1 MLTIADLW
9 KQGKI
14 IINRIRFGLVL
25 LFLLAM
31 IGAKDE
37 FQPKMFLIHMMGTC
51 IMGFY
56 CAIAY
61 FLERKS
67 NPPTWFHKILIL
79 MDTLVLSFTIILDC
93 SLSLQ
98 EAEAAL
104 ANAVVYFIFFFNA
117 IYSGFLGD
125 RKFVLINSLLGS
137 ILVAVA
143 LVVAVKIGGVQL
155 SVDPEQSRQIG
166 YVGLA
171 GEVMK
176 PIFIMIAGYIVSL
189 LVQLLTKISS
199 LAEIKAEEAEMLLG
213 QTKERNKV
221 SANAAIKLESSIIN
235 FSKFVSD
242 TSLKL
247 ESQAASLEEITA
259 VISELS
265 SSFESNGASIEEQ
278 NTKVQRMVSDTVE
291 LKETVDQILIQSEQL
306 VEIAEMNKKESMS
319 VTEVADQTATHLESI
334 QASFDQVN
342 EINNIVAE
350 IGEKTNLLALN
361 ASIEA
366 ARAGDVGK
374 GFAVVANEVSKLAE
388 FTKNNVKRIATVVK
402 SSKEIISNARYASQ
416 STGELAKSQIDRLN
430 QTLMQIQNMNQLYV
444 EQRNTLSSILSEL
457 SQIRELSNQ
466 IAGSTKEQLL
476 GQKEASK
483 GIIQLEMEVNEISRA
498 SKDLEEHIQMIK
510 EEANILASMGSNESK

>member
-1 MLTIADLW
+1 MLSIADLW

-37 FQPKMFLIHMMGTC
+37 FQPKMFLIHMIGTC
-51 IMGFY
+51 TMGFY
-56 CAIAY
+56 CALAY
-61 FLERKS
+61 VLEKKT
-67 NPPTWFHKILIL
+67 NPPTWFHKILII
-79 MDTLVLSFTIILDC
+79 MDTLVLSLTIILDC
-93 SLSLQ
+93 SLSLE

-104 ANAVVYFIFFFNA
+104 SNAVVYFIFFFNA

-125 RKFVLINSLLGS
+125 RKFVLLNSLLGS
-137 ILVAVA
+137 VLSAIA
-143 LVVAVKIGGVQL
+143 LVVAVNVGGIQL
-155 SVDPEQSRQIG
+155 SVDPKQSQEIG

-199 LAEIKAEEAEMLLG
+199 LADIKADEAEVLLN
-213 QTKERNKV
+213 QTKERSKV
-221 SANAAIKLESSIIN
+221 SANAALKLESSINN

-242 TSLKL
+242 TSVKL

-265 SSFESNGASIEEQ
+265 SSFESNGVSIEEQ
-278 NTKVQRMVSDTVE
+278 NNKVQSMVADTVE

-306 VEIAEMNKKESMS
+306 VEIAEINKKESMS
-319 VTEVADQTATHLESI
+319 VTEVADQTASHLESI

-388 FTKNNVKRIATVVK
+388 FTKNNVKRISSVVK
-402 SSKEIISNARYASQ
+402 SSKEIITNARNASKN
-416 STGELAKSQIDRLN
+416 TGELAKSQIDRLN
-430 QTLMQIQNMNQLYV
+430 QTLVQIQNMNQLYI

-510 EEANILASMGSNESK
+510 EEANTLASMGNQ

>member
-25 LFLLAM
+25 LFVFAM
-31 IGAKDE
+31 LGAKDE
-37 FQPKMFLIHMMGTC
+37 FQPKMFVIHMIGTC
-51 IMGFY
+51 TMGFY

-61 FLERKS
+61 ILEKKT
-67 NPPTWFHKILIL
+67 NPPTWFHKLL
-79 MDTLVLSFTIILDC
+79 VLLDTLVLSGTIIMDC
-93 SLSLQ
+93 TLSAK

-104 ANAVVYFIFFFNA
+104 ANAIVYFIFFFNA

-125 RKFVLINSLLGS
+125 RKFVLINSLLGAFLS
-137 ILVAVA
+137 GVA
-143 LVVAVKIGGVQL
+143 LYCAVSISGLQL
-155 SVDPEQSRQIG
+155 SVDPELSSKPG
-166 YVGLA
+166 YVGVT
-171 GEVMK
+171 GEILK
-176 PIFIMIAGYIVSL
+176 PVFIFTAGYIVSL

-199 LAEIKAEEAEMLLG
+199 LAEIKAHESEVLLG
-213 QTKERNKV
+213 QTKERNKI
-221 SANAAIKLESSIIN
+221 SANAAVKLESSITN
-235 FSKFVSD
+235 FSNFVSQ
-242 TSLKL
+242 TSIKL

-265 SSFESNGASIEEQ
+265 SSFESNGSSIEEQ
-278 NTKVQRMVSDTVE
+278 NNKVQGMVADTE
-291 LKETVDQILIQSEQL
+291 ILKETVDQILVQSERL
-306 VEIAEMNKKESMS
+306 VEIAEINKKESMS
-319 VTEVADQTATHLESI
+319 VTEVADQTANHLESI
-334 QASFDQVN
+334 QSSFDQVN

-388 FTKNNVKRIATVVK
+388 FTKNNVKRISIVVK
-402 SSKEIISNARYASQ
+402 SSKEIITNARNASK

-430 QTLMQIQNMNQLYV
+430 QTLVAIQNMNQLYL
-444 EQRNTLSSILSEL
+444 EQRNTLSAILVEL
-457 SQIRELSNQ
+457 GQIRELSKQ
-466 IAGSTKEQLL
+466 ISESTKEQLL

-483 GIIQLEMEVNEISRA
+483 GIVQLEMEVNEISRA
-498 SKDLEEHIQMIK
+498 SKDLEEHIEMIK
-510 EEANILASMGSNESK
+510 DEANKLASMSQN

>member
-1 MLTIADLW
+1 MLSIADLW

-37 FQPKMFLIHMMGTC
+37 FQPKMFLIHMIGTC
-51 IMGFY
+51 TMGFY
-56 CAIAY
+56 CALAY
-61 FLERKS
+61 VLEKKT

-79 MDTLVLSFTIILDC
+79 MDTLVLSLTIILDC
-93 SLSLQ
+93 SLSLE

-104 ANAVVYFIFFFNA
+104 SNAVVYFIFFFNA

-125 RKFVLINSLLGS
+125 RKFVLMNSLLGS
-137 ILVAVA
+137 VLSAIALIVAVN
-143 LVVAVKIGGVQL
+143 VGGIQL
-155 SVDPEQSRQIG
+155 SVDPKQSQEIG

-199 LAEIKAEEAEMLLG
+199 LADIKAEEAEVLLN
-213 QTKERNKV
+213 QTKERSKV
-221 SANAAIKLESSIIN
+221 SANAALKLESSINN

-242 TSLKL
+242 TSVKL

-265 SSFESNGASIEEQ
+265 SSFESNGVSIEEQ
-278 NTKVQRMVSDTVE
+278 NNKVQNMVADTVE

-306 VEIAEMNKKESMS
+306 VEIAEINKKESMS
-319 VTEVADQTATHLESI
+319 VTEVADQTASHLESI

-388 FTKNNVKRIATVVK
+388 FTKNNVKRISSVVK
-402 SSKEIISNARYASQ
+402 SSKEIITNARNASKN
-416 STGELAKSQIDRLN
+416 TGELAKSQIERLN
-430 QTLMQIQNMNQLYV
+430 QTLMQIQNMNQLYI

-510 EEANILASMGSNESK
+510 EEANTLASMGNQ

>member
-1 MLTIADLW
+1 MFTITDLW

-25 LFLLAM
+25 LFLFAM
-31 IGAKDE
+31 LGAKDE
-37 FQPKMFLIHMMGTC
+37 FQPKMFLIHMVGT
-51 IMGFY
+51 ITMGFY
-56 CAIAY
+56 CALAY
-61 FLERKS
+61 VLEKKT
-67 NPPTWFHKILIL
+67 NPPTWFHKVLIL
-79 MDTLVLSFTIILDC
+79 FDTLVLSFTIILDC
-93 SLSLQ
+93 SLSLS

-104 ANAVVYFIFFFNA
+104 SNAVVYFIFFFNA

-125 RKFVLINSLLGS
+125 RKFVLINSFLGS
-137 ILVAVA
+137 VLSLMA
-143 LVVAVKIGGVQL
+143 LIVAVKVSGVQMT
-155 SVDPEQSRQIG
+155 VNPEEARQIG
-166 YVGLA
+166 YVGTA

-176 PIFIMIAGYIVSL
+176 PIFIMVAGYIVSL

-199 LAEIKAEEAEMLLG
+199 LAELKAEEAELLLN
-213 QTKERNKV
+213 QTKERGKV
-221 SANAAIKLESSIIN
+221 SSNAAIKLETSILN
-235 FSKFVSD
+235 FSKFVSE
-242 TSLKL
+242 TSTKL

-265 SSFESNGASIEEQ
+265 SSFESNGVSIEEQ
-278 NTKVQRMVSDTVE
+278 NNKVRSMVKDTE
-291 LKETVDQILIQSEQL
+291 DLKETVDKILNQSEKL
-306 VEIAEMNKKESMS
+306 VDIAEINKKESMS

-366 ARAGDVGK
+366 ARAGDVGR

-388 FTKNNVKRIATVVK
+388 FTSNNVKRISSVVK
-402 SSKEIISNARYASQ
+402 SSKDIIANARIASKH
-416 STGELAKSQIDRLN
+416 TGELAKSQIDRLN
-430 QTLMQIQNMNQLYV
+430 QTLVQIQNMNQLYV
-444 EQRNTLSSILSEL
+444 EQRNTLSNILSEL

-466 IAGSTKEQLL
+466 IAESTKEQLL

-510 EEANILASMGSNESK
+510 EEANTLASMGQN

>member
-1 MLTIADLW
+1 MLSIADLW

-37 FQPKMFLIHMMGTC
+37 FQPKMFLIHMIGTC
-51 IMGFY
+51 TMGFY
-56 CAIAY
+56 CALAY
-61 FLERKS
+61 VLEKKT

-79 MDTLVLSFTIILDC
+79 MDTLVLSLTIILDC
-93 SLSLQ
+93 SLSLE

-104 ANAVVYFIFFFNA
+104 SNAVVYFIFFFNA

-125 RKFVLINSLLGS
+125 RKFVLMNSLLGS
-137 ILVAVA
+137 VLSAIALIVAVN
-143 LVVAVKIGGVQL
+143 VGGIQL
-155 SVDPEQSRQIG
+155 SVDPKQSQEIG

-199 LAEIKAEEAEMLLG
+199 LADIKAEEAEVLLN
-213 QTKERNKV
+213 QTKERSKV
-221 SANAAIKLESSIIN
+221 SANAALKLESSINN

-242 TSLKL
+242 TSVKL

-265 SSFESNGASIEEQ
+265 SSFESNGVSIEEQ
-278 NTKVQRMVSDTVE
+278 NNKVQNMVADTVE

-306 VEIAEMNKKESMS
+306 VEIAEINKKESMS
-319 VTEVADQTATHLESI
+319 VTEVADQTASHLESI

-388 FTKNNVKRIATVVK
+388 FTKNNVKRISSVVK
-402 SSKEIISNARYASQ
+402 SSKEIITNARNASKN
-416 STGELAKSQIDRLN
+416 TGELAKSQIDRLN
-430 QTLMQIQNMNQLYV
+430 QTLMQIQNMNQLYI

-510 EEANILASMGSNESK
+510 EEANTLASMGNQ

>member
-37 FQPKMFLIHMMGTC
+37 FQPKMFVIHMVGTC
-51 IMGFY
+51 TMGFY
-56 CAIAY
+56 CAVAY
-61 FLERKS
+61 FLERKT
-67 NPPTWFHKILIL
+67 NPPTWFHKLLIL
-79 MDTLVLSFTIILDC
+79 LDTLVLGGTIIMDC
-93 SLSLQ
+93 TLSLK
-98 EAEAAL
+98 EAQAAL

-125 RKFVLINSLLGS
+125 RKFVLLNSFIGAITSAIALYC
-137 ILVAVA
+137 AVT
-143 LVVAVKIGGVQL
+143 IGGIKL
-155 SVDPEQSRQIG
+155 SVDPELSRQLG

-189 LVQLLTKISS
+189 LVQLLTKIST
-199 LAEIKAEEAEMLLG
+199 LAQIKADEAELLLD
-213 QTKERNKV
+213 QTKERNKI
-221 SANAAIKLESSIIN
+221 SANAAVKLESSITN
-235 FSKFVSD
+235 FSNFVSQ

-265 SSFESNGASIEEQ
+265 SSFESNGSSIEEQ
-278 NTKVQRMVSDTVE
+278 NNKVQGMVSDTE
-291 LKETVDQILIQSEQL
+291 ILKETVDQILVQSERL
-306 VEIAEMNKKESMS
+306 VEIAEINKKESMS
-319 VTEVADQTATHLESI
+319 VTEVADQTAAHLEAI
-334 QASFDQVN
+334 QSSFDQVN

-388 FTKNNVKRIATVVK
+388 FTKNNVKRISIVVK
-402 SSKEIISNARYASQ
+402 SSKEIIANARNASK

-430 QTLMQIQNMNQLYV
+430 QTLFEIQDMNRLYI
-444 EQRNTLSSILSEL
+444 EQRNTLSAILLEL
-457 SQIRELSNQ
+457 GQIRELSKQ
-466 IAGSTKEQLL
+466 ISESTKEQLL

-483 GIIQLEMEVNEISRA
+483 GIVQLEMEVNEISRA
-498 SKDLEEHIQMIK
+498 SKDLEEHIEMIK
-510 EEANILASMGSNESK
+510 GEANKLASMSQS